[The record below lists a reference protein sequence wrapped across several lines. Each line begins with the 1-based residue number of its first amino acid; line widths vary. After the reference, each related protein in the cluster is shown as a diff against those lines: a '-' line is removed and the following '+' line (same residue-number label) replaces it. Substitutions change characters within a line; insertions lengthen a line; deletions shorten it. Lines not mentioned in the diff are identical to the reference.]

1 MRYLIIAL
9 ILICVS
15 PVNAGIVPIASDEYC
30 EPIREFTWNIR
41 DRVIHP
47 IRAAL
52 LDDKDLACFPQWV
65 HEVVAEPRTWQD
77 FKECVIESSN
87 YCLHHYYYLQR

>member
-9 ILICVS
+9 ILIFI
-15 PVNAGIVPIASDEYC
+15 PPANAAIELKPTDEYC

-47 IRAAL
+47 IRA
-52 LDDKDLACFPQWV
+52 
-65 HEVVAEPRTWQD
+65 EPLCSKKKTSLVFLSGCMKWFLSQELG
-77 FKECVIESSN
+77 KPLKNASSKVPIIA
-87 YCLHHYYYLQR
+87 